1 MYIGILKY
9 YSDMKN
15 NEILSFA
22 TDSMEIEGILY

>member
-22 TDSMEIEGILY
+22 TDSMDLEATLY